1 MFRCNEGDGDVSDGR
16 GKREKESIYRSPD
29 VGPNVIMLLLTVKE
43 ILFIDENYQPTQLS
57 PTMQLARQMGASSH
71 KVQLMKASFYMDD
84 IEDYHISEFIYIN
97 SKIEL
102 GAEKSLVGKVSFEK
116 MHLKATS

>member
-1 MFRCNEGDGDVSDGR
+1 MFSCNEGDGGVSGGEGGER
-16 GKREKESIYRSPD
+16 ESIYRSPD
-29 VGPNVIMLLLTVKE
+29 VSLNVIMLLLTVKE

-84 IEDYHISEFIYIN
+84 IEDYHISEFIYI
-97 SKIEL
+97 
-102 GAEKSLVGKVSFEK
+102 F
-116 MHLKATS
+116 

>member
-1 MFRCNEGDGDVSDGR
+1 MFRCNEGDGGVSGWGGER
-16 GKREKESIYRSPD
+16 ESICRSPD
-29 VGPNVIMLLLTVKE
+29 VGLNVIMLPLTVRE

-84 IEDYHISEFIYIN
+84 IEDYHISEFLDI
-97 SKIEL
+97 
-102 GAEKSLVGKVSFEK
+102 F
-116 MHLKATS
+116 